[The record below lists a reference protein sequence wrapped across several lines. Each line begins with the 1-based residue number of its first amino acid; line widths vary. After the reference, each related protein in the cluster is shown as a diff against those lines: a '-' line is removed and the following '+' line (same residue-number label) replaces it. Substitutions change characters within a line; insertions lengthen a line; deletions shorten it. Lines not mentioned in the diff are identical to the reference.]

1 MNDVREELEFIL
13 WKCSERNDP
22 YHLGLRSAMNA
33 MVSLSD
39 RELEITARR
48 ATRTADS
55 FKGHARA
62 VGNDPGDNYLL
73 GISAAFRK
81 LHRIYENYIR
91 RTFL

>member
-13 WKCSERNDP
+13 QGFCERSDP

-33 MVSLSD
+33 MISLSD
-39 RELEITARR
+39 RELESTARH

-55 FKGHARA
+55 FKGHARL
-62 VGNDPGDNYLL
+62 VGVDPGDNYLL
-73 GISAAFRK
+73 GISAAYRK